1 MFENLRKRKINQITE
16 IMKGR
21 TKFFNYFIACIA
33 TLSLATFAACSD
45 DDPET
50 PSGKLVLKA
59 SASSFVAGE
68 GNVTFTVTHDG
79 EDVTSQAAITNVTT
93 GEPVENA
100 AWTTTQIGEYKFQAV
115 YDSYTSDPVTVS
127 AIDKN
132 KDKEFYRHVLLLE
145 FTYMMCPNC
154 ATAQGYFNA
163 LDKEDR
169 DHFLV
174 VAAHQP
180 TGTPM
185 DPYSCLE
192 GINLNSKMKVGVQPT
207 WSYNFEDLVVGVG
220 AGAISKTS
228 IRQQISH
235 AEKTYPAV
243 CGVKATSTLEGST
256 AKIEATVQFQQAG
269 NYKIACVLVEN
280 NIENKETYNTFDH
293 VLRAAQTDMEGDAVT
308 PAVIASEERTFNFEA
323 TIGEGWNAENCAFV
337 VYVFKEEANGKY
349 IVNNGA
355 ECAVDGSVDYR
366 YELQD
371 IICKKNPLLA
381 IVKDF
386 FYILQCVKTLLLL
399 EVFLKMLNCKR
410 VCIFQQIM
418 SNLYIFTFDFF
429 IQF

>member
-1 MFENLRKRKINQITE
+1 MSST
-16 IMKGR
+16 GR
-21 TKFFNYFIACIA
+21 IKFFNYFIACIA

-50 PSGKLVLKA
+50 PSGKLVLTA

-68 GNVTFTVTHDG
+68 GNVTFMVTYDG

-100 AWTTTQIGEYKFQAV
+100 AWTTTEIGEYKFQAV

-132 KDKEFYRHVLLLE
+132 KDKEFYRYVLLLK
-145 FTYMMCPNC
+145 FTYMTCGNC
-154 ATAQGYFNA
+154 VTAQGYFDA
-163 LDKEDR
+163 LDEADR

-180 TGTPM
+180 EGMPM
-185 DPYSCLE
+185 DPYWCSE
-192 GINLNSKMKVGVQPT
+192 GISLKSKMKVGVYPT
-207 WSYNFEDLVVGVG
+207 WSYNFEDLVVGIG

-308 PAVIASEERTFNFEA
+308 PAVTAPEERTFNFEA
-323 TIGEGWNAENCAFV
+323 TIEEGWNAENCAFV

-366 YELQD
+366 YEL
-371 IICKKNPLLA
+371 
-381 IVKDF
+381 
-386 FYILQCVKTLLLL
+386 
-399 EVFLKMLNCKR
+399 
-410 VCIFQQIM
+410 
-418 SNLYIFTFDFF
+418 
-429 IQF
+429 

>member
-100 AWTTTQIGEYKFQAV
+100 AWTTTEIGEYKFQAV

-132 KDKEFYRHVLLLE
+132 KDKEFYRYVLLLK
-145 FTYMMCPNC
+145 FTYMTCGNC
-154 ATAQGYFNA
+154 VTAQGYFDA
-163 LDKEDR
+163 LDEADR

-180 TGTPM
+180 EGMPM
-185 DPYSCLE
+185 DPYWCSE
-192 GINLNSKMKVGVQPT
+192 GISLKSKMKVGVYPT
-207 WSYNFEDLVVGVG
+207 WSYNFEDLVVGIG

-308 PAVIASEERTFNFEA
+308 PAVTASEERTFNFEA

-355 ECAVDGSVDYR
+355 ECTVDGSVDYR
-366 YELQD
+366 YEL
-371 IICKKNPLLA
+371 
-381 IVKDF
+381 
-386 FYILQCVKTLLLL
+386 
-399 EVFLKMLNCKR
+399 
-410 VCIFQQIM
+410 
-418 SNLYIFTFDFF
+418 
-429 IQF
+429 

>member
-1 MFENLRKRKINQITE
+1 
-16 IMKGR
+16 MKGR

-50 PSGKLVLKA
+50 PSGKLVLTA

-100 AWTTTQIGEYKFQAV
+100 AWTTTEIGEYKFQAV

-132 KDKEFYRHVLLLE
+132 KDKEFYRYVLLLK

-154 ATAQGYFNA
+154 ATAQEYFDA

-180 TGTPM
+180 TGTPV
-185 DPYSCLE
+185 DPYSCPV
-192 GINLNSKMKVGVQPT
+192 GIALNNKYGVKTYPT
-207 WSYNFEDLVVGVG
+207 WGYNFEDLVVGVG
-220 AGAISKTS
+220 TGGITKSS

-280 NIENKETYNTFDH
+280 NIENKETYSTFDH

-308 PAVIASEERTFNFEA
+308 PAVTAPEERTFNFEA

-355 ECAVDGSVDYR
+355 ECALNGSVDYR
-366 YELQD
+366 Y
-371 IICKKNPLLA
+371 
-381 IVKDF
+381 
-386 FYILQCVKTLLLL
+386 
-399 EVFLKMLNCKR
+399 
-410 VCIFQQIM
+410 
-418 SNLYIFTFDFF
+418 NL
-429 IQF
+429 

>member
-1 MFENLRKRKINQITE
+1 
-16 IMKGR
+16 MKGR

-68 GNVTFTVTHDG
+68 GNVTFTVTYDG

-100 AWTTTQIGEYKFQAV
+100 AWTTTEIGEYKFQAV
-115 YDSYTSDPVTVS
+115 YDAILSDPVTVN

-132 KDKEFYRHVLLLE
+132 KDKEFYRYVLLLK
-145 FTYMMCPNC
+145 FTYMTCGNC
-154 ATAQGYFNA
+154 ATAQEYFDA

-180 TGTPM
+180 TGTLV
-185 DPYSCLE
+185 DPYSCPV
-192 GINLNSKMKVGVQPT
+192 GIALNNKYGVKTYPT
-207 WSYNFEDLVVGVG
+207 WGYNFEDLVVGVG
-220 AGAISKTS
+220 TGTISKTS

-269 NYKIACVLVEN
+269 NYKIACVLTENGIEKESVEEQQSEFN
-280 NIENKETYNTFDH
+280 H
-293 VLRAAQTDMEGDAVT
+293 VLRTALTDMQGIAIE
-308 PAVIASEERTFNFEA
+308 PAVAEAGERSFDFEVSLNN
-323 TIGEGWNAENCAFV
+323 GWDSQNCEFV
-337 VYVFKEEANGKY
+337 IYVFKEEEDAAF

-355 ECAVDGSVDYR
+355 VCPVGGKVDYK
-366 YELQD
+366 YES
-371 IICKKNPLLA
+371 
-381 IVKDF
+381 V
-386 FYILQCVKTLLLL
+386 
-399 EVFLKMLNCKR
+399 E
-410 VCIFQQIM
+410 
-418 SNLYIFTFDFF
+418 
-429 IQF
+429 

>member
-1 MFENLRKRKINQITE
+1 
-16 IMKGR
+16 MKGR
-21 TKFFNYFIACIA
+21 IKFFNYFIACIA

-50 PSGKLVLKA
+50 PSGKLVLTA

-68 GNVTFTVTHDG
+68 GNVTFMVTYDG

-100 AWTTTQIGEYKFQAV
+100 AWTTTEIGEYKFQAV

-132 KDKEFYRHVLLLE
+132 KDKEFYRYVLLLK
-145 FTYMMCPNC
+145 FTYMTCGNC
-154 ATAQGYFNA
+154 VTAQGYFDA
-163 LDKEDR
+163 LDEADR

-180 TGTPM
+180 EGMPM
-185 DPYSCLE
+185 DPYWCSE
-192 GINLNSKMKVGVQPT
+192 GISLKSKMKVGVYPT
-207 WSYNFEDLVVGVG
+207 WSYNFEDLVVGIG

-235 AEKTYPAV
+235 AEKTYP
-243 CGVKATSTLEGST
+243 
-256 AKIEATVQFQQAG
+256 AG

-308 PAVIASEERTFNFEA
+308 PAVTAPEERTFNFEA
-323 TIGEGWNAENCAFV
+323 TIEEGWNAENCAFV

-366 YELQD
+366 YEL
-371 IICKKNPLLA
+371 
-381 IVKDF
+381 
-386 FYILQCVKTLLLL
+386 
-399 EVFLKMLNCKR
+399 
-410 VCIFQQIM
+410 
-418 SNLYIFTFDFF
+418 
-429 IQF
+429 